1 MLCRDN
7 LNKYHHKIDV
17 NTLERKEAAE
27 LQLNEIAQ
35 CQLALN
41 KAISFD
47 PYTDIKGTGSFIVID
62 KYTHATLA
70 AGMIQKAS
78 TKVDQQKRVREYSAF
93 EKDLNKMI
101 RENFPEWGC
110 RSLDEL

>member
-1 MLCRDN
+1 
-7 LNKYHHKIDV
+7 
-17 NTLERKEAAE
+17 
-27 LQLNEIAQ
+27 
-35 CQLALN
+35 
-41 KAISFD
+41 
-47 PYTDIKGTGSFIVID
+47 
-62 KYTHATLA
+62 
-70 AGMIQKAS
+70 MIQKAS